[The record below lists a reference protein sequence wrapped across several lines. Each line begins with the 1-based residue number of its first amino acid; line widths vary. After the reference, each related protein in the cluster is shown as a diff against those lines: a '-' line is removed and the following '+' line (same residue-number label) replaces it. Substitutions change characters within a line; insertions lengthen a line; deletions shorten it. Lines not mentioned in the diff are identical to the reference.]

1 MGFNLWLDESVPREE
16 SDIYVAAATDR
27 KVTRPVPLH
36 LQRAC
41 PNGGPDHEGAVRR
54 RLLRAFRKPPK
65 TWRGDWRQEAVDTI
79 FSIPWHACS
88 RI

>member
-16 SDIYVAAATDR
+16 SDNYVAAATDR

-41 PNGGPDHEGAVRR
+41 PKRRPGHEGAVRR
-54 RLLRAFRKPPK
+54 RLLRAFRN
-65 TWRGDWRQEAVDTI
+65 RQKHDAGTGGRKLLILYLVFHDMLAAE
-79 FSIPWHACS
+79 
-88 RI
+88 